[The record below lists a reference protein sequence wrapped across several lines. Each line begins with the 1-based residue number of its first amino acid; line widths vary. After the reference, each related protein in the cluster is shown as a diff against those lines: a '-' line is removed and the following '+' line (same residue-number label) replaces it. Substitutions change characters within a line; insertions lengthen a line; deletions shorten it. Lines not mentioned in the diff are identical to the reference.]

1 MSQGVVPAEKV
12 KKNKRTRG
20 HKSDKGLESSTLE
33 LRKRTY
39 RFHYKHSNSPK
50 TMSQHRCIVDALF
63 TLTRGPRKSGN
74 QWGESRYRR
83 VRVCL
88 EADVAMYDAM
98 DMDVL

>member
-1 MSQGVVPAEKV
+1 
-12 KKNKRTRG
+12 
-20 HKSDKGLESSTLE
+20 
-33 LRKRTY
+33 
-39 RFHYKHSNSPK
+39 
-50 TMSQHRCIVDALF
+50 MSQHRCIVDALF